1 MLYHQPN
8 KDLELATLKRNLSNS
23 SPHGPTMA
31 SKKRKTRT
39 KTSRKARQVYLDLFI
54 VSAVKETKVYN
65 NPVYFPLP
73 PFIRTKALYDPS
85 ARPSKRLGKGWKDV
99 ENVKTIV
106 HWIIIVFRIY
116 VCFNKHKFEKDPRFH
131 LFSTKTEWSKKGDS

>member
-23 SPHGPTMA
+23 SPHGPAMA
-31 SKKRKTRT
+31 SKRRKTRT

-65 NPVYFPLP
+65 NPVYFPSP

-85 ARPSKRLGKGWKDV
+85 ARPNKRLGKG
-99 ENVKTIV
+99 
-106 HWIIIVFRIY
+106 
-116 VCFNKHKFEKDPRFH
+116 
-131 LFSTKTEWSKKGDS
+131 